1 MNLPTRSWGLIVT
14 ALASALAVAGCAQA
28 PLPQGPQAQYDLPT
42 PLATTQI
49 NLPID
54 AVRVAAAIVDR
65 LYGGTGAA
73 AGVSFG
79 GRAARALD
87 QSGAGLPGF
96 DWRNTVLLQ
105 YTAPENAPNDR
116 IAAGELRFDDALG
129 RQAVILFTVEY
140 STVEPIEVQRV
151 TVSSLFALDPV
162 PVLYVVRADALN
174 DLGSEVLESHGD
186 LLAAV
191 AEVAIPWQELPA
203 NPGGDGEYLAVVF
216 LMNRVSPSAEFS
228 VGVSST
234 RDGPAYGG
242 AVRYLED
249 HEWRAAV
256 LPGRF
261 VLGETAP
268 FVQASFRPGSEVGAV
283 TGRPK
288 TIGVFA
294 LDPTLARAA
303 RAGG

>member
-1 MNLPTRSWGLIVT
+1 
-14 ALASALAVAGCAQA
+14 
-28 PLPQGPQAQYDLPT
+28 LPT

-49 NLPID
+49 NFPID

-79 GRAARALD
+79 GEAAQTLD

-96 DWRNTVLLQ
+96 DWRNTVFLQ
-105 YTAPENAPNDR
+105 YTAPENTPDDR
-116 IAAGELRFDDALG
+116 IAAGQLRFDDAWG

-140 STVEPIEVQRV
+140 GTAEPIEVRRV

-174 DLGSEVLESHGD
+174 DLGGEALNSHGQF
-186 LLAAV
+186 LAAV
-191 AEVAIPWQELPA
+191 AKAAIPWQELPA
-203 NPGGDGEYLAVVF
+203 NPGSDGDYLAVVF

-228 VGVSST
+228 IGVSST

-249 HEWRAAV
+249 HGWRAAV

-261 VLGETAP
+261 ALGESAP
-268 FVQASFRPGSEVGAV
+268 FVQASFRPGSEAEAV

-288 TIGVFA
+288 TIGVFP